1 MICTNISIS
10 HKSLT
15 YLLVLQPELLLLLV
29 PSLHVHLVHA
39 EPLEI
44 RAVLVQELKQ
54 DQSGVNSGRVTTGIS
69 RPLPGFFE
77 TKISVKE
84 HIHQCC
90 GAGADFCVG
99 RSRSRIF

>member
-15 YLLVLQPELLLLLV
+15 YLLVLQPKLLLLLV

-54 DQSGVNSGRVTTGIS
+54 DQSGCEL
-69 RPLPGFFE
+69 RPG
-77 TKISVKE
+77 
-84 HIHQCC
+84 HHW
-90 GAGADFCVG
+90 DF
-99 RSRSRIF
+99 SSITRIL